1 MTLFRWFIVRALR
14 RDPARGLV
22 TVAGLTLGVA
32 VVVAIRLANTASV
45 RGFETA
51 LDVVAGRTSL
61 EIVGAG
67 VGVPE
72 EQLAGMGWL
81 REYGRVSPV
90 LDRRARIET
99 ADGAGHRLRV
109 LGVDVLR
116 DRPFR
121 EYRLLRFSRQGR
133 APRPQELL
141 DVLLDPASIVLTER
155 FARRHAID
163 VGAPVRLVVGDAA
176 HEMVVRGLLL
186 DEGPARVV
194 DGRLALLDIA
204 AAQWRFDGLDR
215 VDRVELQLFDAAAI
229 DDVERAIAARL
240 PAGLRVQRPAQR
252 GRQVERMLAAFHF
265 NLEALSYI
273 ALIVGLFLVYN
284 TVAVSVIARR
294 AEIGILRA
302 LGATRRRV
310 LGLFLG
316 EAAVLAGLGA
326 ALGAPAG
333 WGLARAAVGL
343 TSTTVNT
350 LYVTSQAVVPP
361 LGAADMA
368 LAGAVAIP
376 LALVAAAMPAAE
388 AAGVTPVAA
397 VRAAAGGTRGGRFP
411 RRAAL
416 TAAGLFGAGAW
427 LSTLDAVGGLPL
439 FGLAAALAVVFGA
452 AALVPVLL
460 EGLRRRGRG
469 LLAGRFR
476 LAGRLAHANLSA
488 AAPRL
493 AVSVAALV
501 VSLAMLAA
509 IAVMVGSFRET
520 VAYWVG
526 QTLQADLFVAV
537 PDGGRGGAP
546 GGVSEAAERRIAS
559 HPAVVAVDGFRSVD
573 LPYGPDGDLIVLGA
587 GRFDVLLEHG
597 ALLFKA
603 PADGRAAMRAA
614 IEPAPRRGR
623 PGVGPARGPAAP
635 VLPTGAAAAP
645 ARPESPVAGAA
656 PGADAVVAPAH
667 GPAALGRVPGADAAV
682 ASAEVRVAGAAPAA
696 GAASAAGASTA
707 GAAMGAD
714 AVVVSESFAIRHRA
728 AVGDLIEL
736 GTPRGPRPFRVA
748 AVYYDYSSDRGI
760 VVMDERTF
768 AAHYGPRRPGGL
780 TLYLAPDADPETVR
794 DELLAGA
801 GADHR
806 LFIRT
811 NRTLR
816 AEVLRIF
823 DATFAIT
830 YALQAIAVAVAVMGV
845 AATLLT
851 LVLER
856 RRELAAL
863 RLVGAGRP
871 LIRRM
876 VVIEAAAIGLVSQ
889 GMGLAVGIVLSLIL
903 IHVINVQ
910 SFGWTIQFHLPVG
923 FLAQSTVL
931 IAVTTALAGL
941 YPARVA
947 SRVAAGAAR

>member
-1 MTLFRWFIVRALR
+1 MTLFRQFIVRALR

-72 EQLAGMGWL
+72 AQLAGMGWL
-81 REYGRVSPV
+81 REHGRVSPV
-90 LDRRARIET
+90 IDRTARLET

-121 EYRLLRFSRQGR
+121 EYRLLRFSRQAR
-133 APRPQELL
+133 PPRPRELL

-155 FARRHAID
+155 FARRHGID
-163 VGAPVRLVVGDAA
+163 VGAPVRLVTGDAV
-176 HEMVVRGLLL
+176 HEMTVRGLLL

-204 AAQWRFDGLDR
+204 AAQWRFDGLGR
-215 VDRVELQLFDAAAI
+215 VDRVEIQLFEASAV

-265 NLEALSYI
+265 NLTALSWI
-273 ALIVGLFLVYN
+273 ALVVGLFLVYN
-284 TVAVSVIARR
+284 TVAVSVISRR
-294 AEIGILRA
+294 TEIGVLRA
-302 LGATRRRV
+302 LGATRRLV

-316 EAAVLAGLGA
+316 EAAVLAALGA

-333 WGLARAAVGL
+333 WGLARAAVRL

-350 LYVTSQAVVPP
+350 LWVTSQATVPP
-361 LGAADMA
+361 LGVADLA

-376 LALVAAAMPAAE
+376 LALVAAALPAAE
-388 AAGVTPVAA
+388 AAGVTPIAA
-397 VRAAAGGTRGGRFP
+397 VRAADGGTGRGRFP

-416 TAAGLFGAGAW
+416 AAAGLFGIGAW
-427 LSTLDAVGGLPL
+427 LSTLEAVGGLPV
-439 FGLAAALAVVFGA
+439 FGLGAALAVVFGA

-460 EGLRRRGRG
+460 EWLRRRGRAV
-469 LLAGRFR
+469 LAGRFR
-476 LAGRLAHANLSA
+476 IEGLLAHANLSA
-488 AAPRL
+488 AVSRL

-509 IAVMVGSFRET
+509 IAIMVGSFRET

-537 PDGGRGGAP
+537 ADGGPRGASA
-546 GGVSEAAERRIAS
+546 VSEAAERRIAS
-559 HPAVVAVDGFRSVD
+559 HPAVVAVDGFGSVD
-573 LPYGPDGDLIVLGA
+573 LPYGPDGDLIILGA

-603 PADGRAAMRAA
+603 PADGPAAMREA
-614 IEPAPRRGR
+614 IG
-623 PGVGPARGPAAP
+623 
-635 VLPTGAAAAP
+635 T
-645 ARPESPVAGAA
+645 
-656 PGADAVVAPAH
+656 
-667 GPAALGRVPGADAAV
+667 
-682 ASAEVRVAGAAPAA
+682 
-696 GAASAAGASTA
+696 
-707 GAAMGAD
+707 D
-714 AVVVSESFAIRHRA
+714 AVVVSESFAIKHRA
-728 AVGDLIEL
+728 AVGDRIEL
-736 GTPRGPRPFRVA
+736 DTPRGPRAFRVA
-748 AVYYDYSSDRGI
+748 AVYFDYSSDRGI
-760 VVMDERTF
+760 VVMEEKTF
-768 AAHYGPRRPGGL
+768 ARHYGPRRPSGL
-780 TLYLAPDADPETVR
+780 TLYLAPDADPDTVR
-794 DELLAGA
+794 DELLAAA

-830 YALQAIAVAVAVMGV
+830 YALQAIAIVVAILGV

-856 RRELAAL
+856 RRELAVL

-871 LIRRM
+871 QIRRM
-876 VVIEAAAIGLVSQ
+876 VVIEAAMIGLLSQ
-889 GMGLAVGIVLSLIL
+889 AVGLAVGIVLSLIL
-903 IHVINVQ
+903 IYVINVQ
-910 SFGWTIQFHLPVG
+910 SFGWTIQFHLPLG
-923 FLAQSTVL
+923 FLGQSTVL

-947 SRVAAGAAR
+947 SRVAAGAER